1 MIPTSATGGAGSYP
15 SDVLGTLLFGINRA
29 IDGAASAYVAR
40 ENVKA
45 ERDVRELEA
54 QDAYGDNQLVG
65 APEAKSFAAALS
77 NPYILAGIAVGL
89 GVIIFLA
96 VKD

>member
-15 SDVLGTLLFGINRA
+15 QDVLGTLLFGINRA

-40 ENVKA
+40 EDRKA
-45 ERDVRELEA
+45 DEAARELQA
-54 QDAYGDNQLVG
+54 TDAYGDDQLAG

-77 NPYILAGIAVGL
+77 NPYVLAVGALVL
-89 GVIIFLA
+89 GVAIFLA